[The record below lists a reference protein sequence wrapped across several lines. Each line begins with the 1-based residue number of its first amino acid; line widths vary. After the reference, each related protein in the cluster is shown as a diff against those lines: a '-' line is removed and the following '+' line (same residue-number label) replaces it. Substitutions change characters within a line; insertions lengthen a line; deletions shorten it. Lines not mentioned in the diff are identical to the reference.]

1 MDFDIRELTIE
12 RLGGR
17 GEGVARGPSGPV
29 YVPYALPGERVRAYV
44 ERERA
49 RVTEIIVPSP
59 DRIPAFCPHFGTCGG
74 CAIQNLAAEPYAAWK
89 RGLVVTA
96 LEQAKVVAD
105 VAPLVDAHGEG
116 RRRATFHARFS
127 TDAAGR
133 WNIEV
138 GFMQA
143 RAHNIIDIDQCPIL
157 APSMVEAAAAA
168 RAVAEALSGVGKPLD
183 ILVNATLEGLDIDLR
198 GAGPLEP
205 QLRRKLAGLAERID
219 LARLANHGDLILE
232 RRPPRLLMGRAYVRP
247 PAGAFLQATDAGEAA
262 LVSLVSEAVGPAKK
276 VADLFS
282 GVGTFALRLGEG
294 REVLGIDGEAASI
307 AALRRAAGET
317 PGLQGVHGEV
327 RDLYRRPL
335 AGDELARW
343 DAVVF
348 DPPRAGAEA
357 QARALGASAVPK
369 VVAVS
374 CSAGT
379 FARDAKI
386 LVAAGYA
393 LDKVTPVDQFRHAP
407 HVEIVGVFSRPKVK
421 AGRRGRLLG

>member
-183 ILVNATLEGLDIDLR
+183 ILVNATLEGLDID
-198 GAGPLEP
+198 P
-205 QLRRKLAGLAERID
+205 
-219 LARLANHGDLILE
+219 
-232 RRPPRLLMGRAYVRP
+232 
-247 PAGAFLQATDAGEAA
+247 
-262 LVSLVSEAVGPAKK
+262 
-276 VADLFS
+276 
-282 GVGTFALRLGEG
+282 
-294 REVLGIDGEAASI
+294 
-307 AALRRAAGET
+307 
-317 PGLQGVHGEV
+317 
-327 RDLYRRPL
+327 
-335 AGDELARW
+335 
-343 DAVVF
+343 
-348 DPPRAGAEA
+348 
-357 QARALGASAVPK
+357 LGASAVPK